1 MEEQPTAGP
10 VHIQG
15 PIDKLALALS
25 KAQAAIQP
33 ATKDAKN
40 PHFGRTYSTLS
51 SCWDVCR
58 KPLSD
63 NGLAVIQVPRTANNT
78 VTVRTILTHSSGA
91 LIQGDLSVA
100 NLNTR
105 NPSQGVGSC
114 LTYLR
119 RYALCAFVGI
129 SPDDD
134 DGEGAGTGKDEPI
147 PPPPPAPRGDPPPP
161 PPRGDPPPEP
171 RRIPNPPHQGP
182 TEPQLKRLYAIT
194 AKSPLTEDDVKS
206 IMAKQFGIQSS
217 TELSREQYQKLCDF
231 LLSETAEA
239 EGSGA

>member
-1 MEEQPTAGP
+1 MEQQPTAGP
-10 VHIQG
+10 VDIQG

-25 KAQAAIQP
+25 KAQAAIEP
-33 ATKDAKN
+33 APKDGDN
-40 PHFGRTYSTLS
+40 PHFKTSYTTLS

-63 NGLAVIQVPRTANNT
+63 NGLAVIQVPRTEGNM

-91 LIQGDLSVA
+91 LIQGDLSVT

-134 DGEGAGTGKDEPI
+134 DGEEAGTGKDET
-147 PPPPPAPRGDPPPP
+147 PPPAPQG
-161 PPRGDPPPEP
+161 GPPPEP
-171 RRIPNPPHQGP
+171 RRIANPPPRGP

-194 AKSPLTEDDVKS
+194 AKSPLTEDDVKA
-206 IMAKQFGIQSS
+206 IMVKQFGIHSS
-217 TELSREQYQKLCDF
+217 TELSQEQYQKLCNF
-231 LLSETAEA
+231 LLSET
-239 EGSGA
+239 EGGGGA